1 MQRFGASR
9 HQPRPTA
16 ECFVI
21 LGLPRSEVTLVSRRS
36 TFRSQIDQCPGPR
49 MAMVSSAQSSDRSDG
64 LMRLADHP
72 MNPMALFCARP
83 QGRIDDAVNQGLNL
97 LAGLALG
104 GSVNG
109 RGIDQR

>member
-1 MQRFGASR
+1 
-9 HQPRPTA
+9 
-16 ECFVI
+16 
-21 LGLPRSEVTLVSRRS
+21 
-36 TFRSQIDQCPGPR
+36 
-49 MAMVSSAQSSDRSDG
+49 MAMVSSAQSSDRSDDV
-64 LMRLADHP
+64 MRLADHP